1 MEILLIVSF
10 TFANGKSLDIV
21 LAGIDRVEGIN
32 ANITI
37 NANVSPNVTIRII
50 PESLQSSSNL
60 PHSAHQNV
68 TPGQQ
73 SSTSNDDQPNPE
85 FIEST
90 PEEISRRVPAL
101 APEIVSQIRDSVAN
115 LNDGRPVVI
124 EVLYRL

>member
-1 MEILLIVSF
+1 M
-10 TFANGKSLDIV
+10 
-21 LAGIDRVEGIN
+21 
-32 ANITI
+32 
-37 NANVSPNVTIRII
+37 
-50 PESLQSSSNL
+50 

-73 SSTSNDDQPNPE
+73 SSSNASDDRPNPE

-124 EVLYRL
+124 EVSFH

>member
-1 MEILLIVSF
+1 M
-10 TFANGKSLDIV
+10 
-21 LAGIDRVEGIN
+21 
-32 ANITI
+32 
-37 NANVSPNVTIRII
+37 
-50 PESLQSSSNL
+50 

-68 TPGQQ
+68 SPSQPTTT
-73 SSTSNDDQPNPE
+73 SSTGGDDHQNPE

-124 EVLYRL
+124 EVSYR

>member
-1 MEILLIVSF
+1 MIVSF
-10 TFANGKSLDIV
+10 TFADGKSLDIV

-124 EVLYRL
+124 EVLYRF

>member
-1 MEILLIVSF
+1 M
-10 TFANGKSLDIV
+10 
-21 LAGIDRVEGIN
+21 
-32 ANITI
+32 
-37 NANVSPNVTIRII
+37 TIRII
-50 PESLQSSSNL
+50 PESLQTSNL

-68 TPGQQ
+68 TPTAGQSAHDEQ
-73 SSTSNDDQPNPE
+73 ATSGESRE

-124 EVLYRL
+124 EVTVDCSC

>member
-1 MEILLIVSF
+1 M
-10 TFANGKSLDIV
+10 
-21 LAGIDRVEGIN
+21 
-32 ANITI
+32 
-37 NANVSPNVTIRII
+37 
-50 PESLQSSSNL
+50 

-73 SSTSNDDQPNPE
+73 SSNNNDDQPNPE

-124 EVLYRL
+124 EVLYLGSLL

>member
-1 MEILLIVSF
+1 M
-10 TFANGKSLDIV
+10 
-21 LAGIDRVEGIN
+21 
-32 ANITI
+32 
-37 NANVSPNVTIRII
+37 
-50 PESLQSSSNL
+50 

-73 SSTSNDDQPNPE
+73 SSSNASDDRPNPE

-124 EVLYRL
+124 EVNYRFLRSIFKPTFSVKIKIRILRLDE

>member
-1 MEILLIVSF
+1 MIVSLNF
-10 TFANGKSLDIV
+10 IDGNKYRF

-68 TPGQQ
+68 TSGQQQ
-73 SSTSNDDQPNPE
+73 SSNNNDDQPNPE

-124 EVLYRL
+124 EVIYRC

>member
-1 MEILLIVSF
+1 M
-10 TFANGKSLDIV
+10 
-21 LAGIDRVEGIN
+21 
-32 ANITI
+32 
-37 NANVSPNVTIRII
+37 
-50 PESLQSSSNL
+50 

-68 TPGQQ
+68 SPSQPTTA
-73 SSTSNDDQPNPE
+73 SSTGGDDQQNPE

-124 EVLYRL
+124 EVSYRFCETDFRDRL